1 MFRNLFTEV
10 LRTLEICRMFFQKE
24 SFPQDKLLLEK
35 LNIISTKLPEFFRLE
50 WGKDPAQSA
59 KKWKKNKNFLK
70 KNNRPQSFPIGG
82 LKLFRQPCRKKLE
95 QSKKSSKPKKNIFK
109 TKTNISHNF
118 PLYTS
123 KAVALS
129 TNWTNISSD
138 TPNSF
143 RSNSE
148 NI

>member
-59 KKWKKNKNFLK
+59 KKMEKKQK
-70 KNNRPQSFPIGG
+70 FP
-82 LKLFRQPCRKKLE
+82 
-95 QSKKSSKPKKNIFK
+95 
-109 TKTNISHNF
+109 
-118 PLYTS
+118 
-123 KAVALS
+123 
-129 TNWTNISSD
+129 
-138 TPNSF
+138 
-143 RSNSE
+143 
-148 NI
+148 